1 MNKKTTISLLE
12 GSALYRALL
21 TRMISSIDGYA
32 LDRVYQDVESAR
44 MLMSEPSDV
53 MIIDLEAGESGE
65 IFRFIRQLVEKGTS
79 SVIACS
85 QQEDDLLMRQVFSSG
100 ATGYIVKNSSYDEFR
115 ANLML
120 GLSGGMPIS
129 RSVVERL
136 VEVVHRDFS
145 SSPNRG
151 ISQPVSLTCQ
161 LIDEVLSSPFSLRQ
175 ENLSD
180 FLSRRVGLSYHHLS
194 NQFKKEMS
202 VTLSQYVILKKIDRV
217 KQMIREDHHS
227 LTQIANVM
235 DYSSVAH
242 LSTQF
247 RKIMGLTPSDYRRSI
262 FP

>member
-1 MNKKTTISLLE
+1 MHKKTTISLLE

-53 MIIDLEAGESGE
+53 MIIDLEAGESGK
-65 IFRFIRQLVEKGTS
+65 IFSFIRQLVKKGTS

-151 ISQPVSLTCQ
+151 ISQPVFLTCQ